1 MTTQKPIYA
10 DFLTHDGP
18 MPKDGIIR
26 DIVRESQNAAGLC
39 KVHADNVRAAKLLGL
54 IKF

>member
-1 MTTQKPIYA
+1 MMTTQKPIYA

-26 DIVRESQNAAGLC
+26 DIESENKYAVEAC
-39 KVHADNVRAAKLLGL
+39 KVHAENVRLAKIFNL
-54 IKF
+54 

>member
-18 MPKDGIIR
+18 MPIDGIIR
-26 DIVRESQNAAGLC
+26 DIVSESRYAAEAC
-39 KVHADNVRAAKLLGL
+39 KTHAENVRVAKILG